1 MTPKQKLRSIEKK
14 MQRLQLNNSHIDM
27 KLSSRHFLDIERY
40 YKLER
45 EHFFLKFEME
55 HCNTCGKKL

>member
-14 MQRLQLNNSHIDM
+14 MQSLESRNLSIDI
-27 KLSSRHFLDIERY
+27 KLASRHFFDIEKY

-45 EHFFLKFEME
+45 EHFMLKFEIE
-55 HCNTCGKKL
+55 HCEKCGKKL